1 MLPGGGSLGDCHTAL
16 DIISASAHLAALT
29 LNTNNDNTTQKP
41 HLLTISIQPHCES
54 YDNFCSHLGIIRL
67 ISISHVDYA
76 LILQVLFINPVS
88 PFLMQSWQVT
98 SDMIS
103 ILHVPHH
110 LSISP
115 QSPLLCHFLHISS
128 N

>member
-1 MLPGGGSLGDCHTAL
+1 MLPGAGSLGDCHTAL
-16 DIISASAHLAALT
+16 DIISTSAHLAALT
-29 LNTNNDNTTQKP
+29 LNTNNDNTNQKP

-54 YDNFCSHLGIIRL
+54 YDNFVLTLELSDLYL
-67 ISISHVDYA
+67 YPMYNVDYA

-103 ILHVPHH
+103 M
-110 LSISP
+110 SRTISP